1 MQTQAIYIHF
11 PWCIRKC
18 PYCDF
23 NSHVLPSD
31 FPESD
36 YVDSLI
42 DDFLIECDHLACDEV
57 KSIFL
62 GGGTPSLF
70 SPKSF
75 DKLFNALSQRLSF
88 SNSIEITMEANP
100 GAVERARFQDYFDC
114 GINRLSIG
122 VQSFDAKQLQTLGR
136 IHSAQDAIRA
146 IEAAQQA
153 GFSEINIDLMHGLP
167 NQTLEAALNDLR
179 QALALSPSHLSWYQL
194 NIEPNTYFYRHPPL
208 LPDDEVLADIQ
219 TEGASYLAEQ
229 GFDQYEVSAFSR
241 GERSQCRH
249 NLNYWEFGDYLALGA
264 GAHGKQSLE
273 TGITRYWKPRLPKSY
288 LNARPHYR
296 VETRVIPESELPF
309 EYFLNTLRLKKPVVE
324 SHFTE
329 KTGLRFHS
337 IEDLLSRA
345 EQKGLIERGVG
356 SLTTTPLGYRFLND
370 LLTLFVR

>member
-31 FPESD
+31 FPESR
-36 YVDSLI
+36 YVESLI

-88 SNSIEITMEANP
+88 SKSIEITMEANP
-100 GAVERARFQDYFDC
+100 GAVERTRFQDYFDC

-136 IHSAQDAIRA
+136 IHSAQDAIHA

-167 NQTLEAALNDLR
+167 NQTLEAALNDLQ
-179 QALALSPSHLSWYQL
+179 QAIALSPSHLSWYQL

-219 TEGASYLAEQ
+219 TEGAAYLAEQ
-229 GFDQYEVSAFSR
+229 GFEQYEVSAFSR

-264 GAHGKQSLE
+264 GAHGKQYTNE
-273 TGITRYWKPRLPKSY
+273 GVTRYWKPRLPKSY
-288 LNARPHYR
+288 LNAAPHYR

-309 EYFLNTLRLKKPVVE
+309 EYFLNTLRLKKPVLE
-324 SHFTE
+324 SHFKE
-329 KTGLRFHS
+329 KTGLSFQS
-337 IEDLLSRA
+337 IAGPLSVA
-345 EQKGLIERGVG
+345 EKKGMIRREEGKLC
-356 SLTTTPLGYRFLND
+356 TTALGYRFLND
-370 LLTLFVR
+370 LLTLFVP